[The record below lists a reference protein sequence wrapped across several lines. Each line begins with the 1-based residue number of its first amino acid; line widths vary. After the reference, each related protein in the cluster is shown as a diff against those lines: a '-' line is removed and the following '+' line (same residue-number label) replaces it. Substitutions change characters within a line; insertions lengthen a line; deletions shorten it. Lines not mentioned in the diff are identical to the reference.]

1 MKQQLQWIS
10 INIYMTDINDNDYKK
25 ATQKEMLVWSQGWVI
40 REMFVCG
47 NCKNRGC
54 IIEVDFGHP
63 LPGDCLCPDL
73 PKLLTA

>member
-1 MKQQLQWIS
+1 MDWIS
-10 INIYMTDINDNDYKK
+10 INISMIDTNDNDYRK
-25 ATQKEMLVWSQGWVI
+25 AKQKDIILWSQGWVI

-63 LPGDCLCPDL
+63 LPGQCICPDI
-73 PKLLTA
+73 KLLTEGK